1 MTERLAAIDLVRE
14 RMHVGYEEARS
25 ALEATDWNELEAI
38 IHLERQSNN
47 KSHVIFTRSAD
58 WLDRLKEAI
67 HRGNVTRIK
76 VRQNERTLAEF
87 PVTAG
92 VVGALVAPYLAI
104 IGGLVAVAGGCQ
116 IDIESSEPPTLGS
129 DAEHPSH

>member
-14 RMHVGYEEARS
+14 RMHVSYEEARS

-38 IHLERQSNN
+38 IHLERQSN
-47 KSHVIFTRSAD
+47 KSNVIFTRSAD
-58 WLDRLKEAI
+58 WLDKLKEAI

-92 VVGALVAPYLAI
+92 VVGALFAPYLAI
-104 IGGLVAVAGGCQ
+104 IGGLVAMAGGCQ
-116 IDIESSEPPTLGS
+116 IDIEQAEPPTVGG
-129 DAEHPSH
+129 DEEHSSH